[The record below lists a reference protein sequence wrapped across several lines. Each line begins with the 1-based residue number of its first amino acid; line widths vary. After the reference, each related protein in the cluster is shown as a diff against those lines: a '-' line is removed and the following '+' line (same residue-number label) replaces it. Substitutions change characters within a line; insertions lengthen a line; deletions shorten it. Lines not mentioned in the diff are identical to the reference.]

1 MNELYDQT
9 IEFRG
14 RLYKY
19 DPDRDCFY
27 PEHTELSTLDRW
39 LWLAVILVL
48 ATICAYFE
56 FVPIR

>member
-27 PEHTELSTLDRW
+27 PETPVLATLDRW
-39 LWLAVILVL
+39 LWIAVILVL